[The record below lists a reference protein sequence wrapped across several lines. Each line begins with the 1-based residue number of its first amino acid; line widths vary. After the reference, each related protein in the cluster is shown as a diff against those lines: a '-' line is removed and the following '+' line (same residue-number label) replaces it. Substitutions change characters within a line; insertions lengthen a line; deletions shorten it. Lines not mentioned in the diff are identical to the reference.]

1 MDSLLQDLRYTIRTL
16 RRAPAFTLA
25 AIATLALGIG
35 ANSAIFSVVN
45 TVLLKPAPYP
55 DPDRIVILGYTFD
68 GKWVP
73 GMSPAKFNVWKEHA
87 RTLEQLS
94 AVRFDRVN
102 VSEGA
107 DTEQIPAAHVSAE
120 FFRLFGAPVAKGRT
134 FTAAE
139 DRPDGDRVVVLSDG
153 FWRRH
158 FGGEEQAVGK
168 SVPINGIPLVV
179 VGILGRDFDTTIFG
193 VSPDVWMPVR
203 IDPRSTSHPPSLW
216 AAARLKPHT
225 SLATGN
231 ADAQSAGDAFRRSF
245 PDAAGP
251 KDTFAVA
258 PFQDVMVRGIRWSL
272 FVFMGAVSVVLLI
285 SCANLANLMLAR
297 ASARERE
304 IAIRASIGASRGRI
318 VRQLLTETVVLSIVG
333 GGLGLAIGAVGI
345 RALLA
350 LNPGDIPR
358 IGPRGSGVTLD
369 WRVLTFTLLVSVTTG
384 LLFGAWPALRASRTN
399 LTEALLSRGRRS
411 LNVLRLRSARALL
424 VTAELALA
432 LVLLVGAALLMRTF
446 VALRAADRG
455 FDPHDVVTMR
465 MPLNDPRF
473 ATTPAIAQLV
483 REGRAHV
490 GTLAGVVAVGAA
502 VSLPLESDWLTSFQ
516 IIGRPPT
523 STSPAIASERIVSP
537 GYLDAFR
544 IPLIR
549 GRAFTDADRS
559 GVSQVALVNETM
571 ARRFWPQGDPLEH
584 QVVLFPGFVPEDDPP
599 RQIVGIVS
607 DVRDGSPLNQE
618 VRPTVYVPL
627 AQVPARLLH
636 TEPLA
641 WFIRGRPGMR
651 AIEPAVRS
659 ELRLVSGGLAA
670 TDVRLMD
677 AIVAGSTAGTWFATV
692 LMAIFGGSSVL
703 LAVVGVFG
711 VTAYSV
717 QQRTHEFGIR
727 LALGAQRKNVRNL
740 LLADGLS
747 IALCGTIVGLAGAF
761 GLSQVLKSFL
771 FGVTPHDPLVLVVT
785 PFALIAVALVAMW
798 VPAQRATR
806 LDPATTL
813 RSE

>member
-1 MDSLLQDLRYTIRTL
+1 MDSFFQDVRYAIRTL

-25 AIATLALGIG
+25 AVATLALGIG

-45 TVLLKPAPYP
+45 TVLLKPVPYP

-68 GKWVP
+68 GRWVP
-73 GMSPAKFNVWKEHA
+73 RVSPAKFNLWREHA
-87 RTLEQLS
+87 RTLESLS

-102 VSEGA
+102 VSAGG

-134 FTAAE
+134 FTIAE
-139 DRPDGDRVVVLSDG
+139 DHPDGDRVVVLSDG

-158 FGGEEQAVGK
+158 FGGEEQAIGK
-168 SVPINGIPLVV
+168 SVPINGIPSVV
-179 VGILGRDFDTTIFG
+179 IGILGSDFDTTIFG

-216 AAARLKPHT
+216 AAARLKAHT
-225 SLATGN
+225 SLAAGN
-231 ADAQSAGDAFRRSF
+231 ADAKLAGDAFRRSF
-245 PDAAGP
+245 PDAAGAR
-251 KDTFAVA
+251 DTFAVA
-258 PFQDVMVRGIRWSL
+258 PFQDVMVRGVRWSL
-272 FVFMGAVSVVLLI
+272 LVFMGAVSVVLLI

-297 ASARERE
+297 ASARQRE

-318 VRQLLTETVVLSIVG
+318 VRQFLTESLVLSSIG
-333 GGLGLAIGAVGI
+333 GGLGLAVGALGI

-358 IGPRGSGVTLD
+358 IGPRGSGVSLD
-369 WRVLTFTLLVSVTTG
+369 WRVLTFTLLVSVATG
-384 LLFGAWPALRASRTN
+384 LLFGAWPALRASRTD
-399 LTEALLSRGRRS
+399 LSVTVISRGRRS

-446 VALRAADRG
+446 VALRTANRG

-473 ATTPAIAQLV
+473 ETTSAIAQLV
-483 REGRAHV
+483 REGRARV
-490 GTLAGVVAVGAA
+490 GTVAGVVAVGAA

-516 IIGRPPT
+516 IVGRPPT
-523 STSPAIASERIVSP
+523 SASPVLASERIVSP
-537 GYLDAFR
+537 GYLDVFR
-544 IPLIR
+544 IPLLR
-549 GRAFTDADRS
+549 GRALTDADSS
-559 GVSQVALVNETM
+559 GVRQVALVNEMM
-571 ARRFWPQGDPLEH
+571 ARRFWPQSDPLES
-584 QVVLFPGFVPEDDPP
+584 QVVLFPGFVPDDDPP

-607 DVRDGSPLNQE
+607 DVRDGSPLNQD

-636 TEPLA
+636 TEPLT
-641 WFIRGRPGMR
+641 WVIRGRPGTAAM
-651 AIEPAVRS
+651 APAVRR
-659 ELRLVSGGLAA
+659 ELRLASGGLAP
-670 TDVRLMD
+670 TDVRSMN
-677 AIVAGSTAGTWFATV
+677 AIVAASTAGSWFATV
-692 LMAIFGGSSVL
+692 LMVIFGASSVL
-703 LAVVGVFG
+703 LAVLGVFG

-717 QQRTHEFGIR
+717 QQRTREIGIR
-727 LALGAQRKNVRNL
+727 LALGAQRKQVRNL
-740 LLADGLS
+740 LLAEGLS
-747 IALCGTIVGLAGAF
+747 VMLCGTSVGLAGAF
-761 GLSQVLKSFL
+761 GLSRVLRSFL

-785 PFALIAVALVAMW
+785 PVVLIAVALMAMW
-798 VPAQRATR
+798 LPAHRATL